1 MSIPNRLAYLGW
13 QYYGISTKDIVW
25 GTLHCTPEQIQ
36 PFVVLAPW
44 WSPSIFKSCRIE
56 SIADGIAKV
65 DRLTCGNLSF
75 TMIRTGIGA
84 PLSGDATIALGCT
97 PCTHIIFIGSVGG
110 LDANQ
115 RIGDLA
121 IPSRSLS
128 GDGFSMYLPQS
139 ADGPHWQPSQSAMP
153 DQELQS
159 LIVQTS
165 RDIAESNGLAVHI
178 GPVYSIDT
186 ILAQFQHLDWIVDQQ
201 HCIGIEMETSAV
213 FRAAQDTTEGSQ
225 PRRRAFFPELSRC
238 GPWTRIPVAP
248 LHRFFRT
255 APSGFPVYSGPLPIA
270 PAQAAACWDFS
281 ERRRFGGGGILS
293 HAGGGTSDPRDT

>member
-110 LDANQ
+110 LDVAQ
-115 RIGDLA
+115 SIGDLA
-121 IPSRSLS
+121 IATRSYS
-128 GDGFSMYLPQS
+128 GDGFSMYLPDS
-139 ADGPHWQPSQSAMP
+139 TDGPHWQPSQSAMP
-153 DQELQS
+153 EQELQS
-159 LIVQTS
+159 SIVQTS
-165 RDIAESNGLAVHI
+165 RVKADSNGVALHI
-178 GPVYSIDT
+178 GPVFSIDT
-186 ILAQFQHLDWIVDQQ
+186 ILAQFQHLDWIVDQLG
-201 HCIGIEMETSAV
+201 CIGIEMETSAV
-213 FRAAQDTTEGSQ
+213 FRAAQLCGI
-225 PRRRAFFPELSRC
+225 RAAALLQISDV
-238 GPWTRIPVAP
+238 IPARKS
-248 LHRFFRT
+248 L
-255 APSGFPVYSGPLPIA
+255 YSGRTEADQKHRRWARTEILA
-270 PAQAAACWDFS
+270 PAV
-281 ERRRFGGGGILS
+281 I
-293 HAGGGTSDPRDT
+293 DTLGMINEAEEH